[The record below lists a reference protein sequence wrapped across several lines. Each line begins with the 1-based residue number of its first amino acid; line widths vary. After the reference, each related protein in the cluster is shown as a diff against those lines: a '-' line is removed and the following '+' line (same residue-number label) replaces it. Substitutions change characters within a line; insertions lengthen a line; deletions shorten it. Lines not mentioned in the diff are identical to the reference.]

1 MQISN
6 LVFFCLFLLRKIT
19 MATGSSLTASSST
32 VDISFDVDPLGIYS
46 FQVADLKKKTFEER
60 VDELIGRIEKTIT
73 ALERY
78 SSRAVE
84 EFTIGKTFA
93 PARAHTKF
101 DPENENTWRVDGIS
115 RCWNRYKRKG
125 YDGLVVVGAVSR
137 KLLTDTSYRHKD
149 CHRVCN
155 TEVWDQ
161 QSYALALESALICH
175 YAFKTFDPRLA
186 NSSLHPGKKKQIEKD
201 EDEDK
206 AAAGGIVYF
215 AFKYE
220 QTGESDFLCFAHC
233 KLKTFEGVNVHQN
246 WIIFTLLYLNS

>member
-6 LVFFCLFLLRKIT
+6 LVFFFLFLLRKIT
-19 MATGSSLTASSST
+19 MATGSSSTASSST
-32 VDISFDVDPLGIYS
+32 VGINFDVDPLGTYS
-46 FQVADLKKKTFEER
+46 FQVASLKKKTFQER
-60 VDELIGRIEKTIT
+60 VDSLIYRIEETIA
-73 ALERY
+73 ALKRY
-78 SSRAVE
+78 SSRAVK

-93 PARAHTKF
+93 PARAHRKF

-115 RCWNRYKRKG
+115 KRWNRYKREG
-125 YDGLVVVGAVSR
+125 YDGLVVVGAVSQ
-137 KLLTDTSYRHKD
+137 KMLTDTSYYGK
-149 CHRVCN
+149 VCD
-155 TEVWDQ
+155 TYVWDQ

-186 NSSLHPGKKKQIEKD
+186 NSSLHPGKNKQIDKD

-220 QTGESDFLCFAHC
+220 QTGEDDFLCFAHR
-233 KLKTFEGVNVHQN
+233 KLKTFEGANVHQN
-246 WIIFTLLYLNS
+246 WIIFTLLYLHS

>member
-6 LVFFCLFLLRKIT
+6 LVFFFLFLLRKIT
-19 MATGSSLTASSST
+19 MATGSSSTASSST
-32 VDISFDVDPLGIYS
+32 VGISFDVDPLGKYS
-46 FQVADLKKKTFEER
+46 FQVSSLTKKTFQER
-60 VDELIGRIEKTIT
+60 VDSLIDHIEKTIT

-84 EFTIGKTFA
+84 KFTIGKTFA
-93 PARAHTKF
+93 PARAHNTF
-101 DPENENTWRVDGIS
+101 DPENEDTWRVDGITK
-115 RCWNRYKRKG
+115 RWHGHYKGIG

-137 KLLTDTSYRHKD
+137 KMLTDTSYRDRK
-149 CHRVCN
+149 CN
-155 TEVWDQ
+155 TGVWDQ

-186 NSSLHPGKKKQIEKD
+186 NESFYPGKKKQIE
-201 EDEDK
+201 EDKEEDK

-220 QTGESDFLCFAHC
+220 QKGEDDFLCFAHC
-233 KLKTFEGVNVHQN
+233 KLKTFEGANAHQK
-246 WIIFTLLYLNS
+246 WIIFTILYLTS

>member
-1 MQISN
+1 
-6 LVFFCLFLLRKIT
+6 
-19 MATGSSLTASSST
+19 MATGSSSTASSST
-32 VDISFDVDPLGIYS
+32 VGISFDVDPLGKYS
-46 FQVADLKKKTFEER
+46 FQVSSLKKKTFQER
-60 VDELIGRIEKTIT
+60 VDLLIDRIEKTIT

-93 PARAHTKF
+93 PAQEHKTF
-101 DPENENTWRVDGIS
+101 DPANEKTWGVDGIS
-115 RCWNRYKRKG
+115 SCWRRYETKG
-125 YDGLVVVGAVSR
+125 YDGLVVVGAVSQ
-137 KLLTDTSYRHKD
+137 KMLTDTSYYGK
-149 CHRVCN
+149 VCKAD
-155 TEVWDQ
+155 VWDQ

-186 NSSLHPGKKKQIEKD
+186 NSSLHPGKNKQIEKD

-220 QTGESDFLCFAHC
+220 QTGEDDFLCFAHR
-233 KLKTFEGVNVHQN
+233 KLKTFEGANVHQN
-246 WIIFTLLYLNS
+246 WIIFTLLYLHS